1 MLGQW
6 IMQFFKTEV
15 ARQLEKWI
23 YMASQLE
30 KTFFMDILYRK
41 QIAGG
46 LGLESIDSY
55 PGQAPVR

>member
-1 MLGQW
+1 
-6 IMQFFKTEV
+6 MQLFKTEV

-23 YMASQLE
+23 YMTSQLE

-41 QIAGG
+41 QVAGG

-55 PGQAPVR
+55 PGLAPVR